1 MPKWS
6 QTESQCPWKWATLL
20 PGIPAPETERPRR
33 TPSQVKV
40 FVIMCEYFLRWVAND
55 ASDIRELKPDEY
67 SHEVFRMAC
76 RLSVVFLT
84 AVMATTVVEAQPG
97 PAPVA
102 VSTVQ
107 RADVDT
113 VQSYVGTVTP
123 SRTSS
128 VGSAVDGR
136 VQSFPINEGDF
147 VTKGQPLAQ
156 LLTDTIGLE
165 LEAAQAELEL
175 RKHDL
180 TELENGARPEELAA
194 ADARKRAAKAIHD
207 FRLAQATRARHL
219 FEKGAFNEEELHE
232 IEAEAESA
240 LQMFRQAEENW
251 KLVAAG
257 PRVEKILQAKARVA
271 MQDALVRNLESRVRK
286 HTIIAPFDG
295 FVVAE
300 HTEQGE
306 WVTQGSLVADVV
318 ALHEVDILVN
328 VRESHVAHISPGQEI
343 PVEIPALADLR
354 VTGKVVSIIP
364 QADLRART
372 FPVKVRVVNPTAD
385 DSTADRV
392 VTIKAG
398 MIARAV
404 IPTGTRHKGLLI
416 PKDALVL
423 GGLSP
428 TVFVVDATVPDIN
441 DPADAKRSTDT
452 GKVRPVAVTMGS
464 SDGRLIEIEG
474 PIKAGEKVVV
484 RGNER
489 LRPGQEVAITET
501 LDPRAVP
508 RAAAVGR

>member
-1 MPKWS
+1 MTIRIAALFS
-6 QTESQCPWKWATLL
+6 VGLLATLDVQ
-20 PGIPAPETERPRR
+20 AQE
-33 TPSQVKV
+33 PS
-40 FVIMCEYFLRWVAND
+40 
-55 ASDIRELKPDEY
+55 
-67 SHEVFRMAC
+67 
-76 RLSVVFLT
+76 
-84 AVMATTVVEAQPG
+84 
-97 PAPVA
+97 PVA
-102 VSTVQ
+102 VSVVQ
-107 RADVDT
+107 RADVDA
-113 VQSYVGTVTP
+113 VQSYVGTVTA
-123 SRTSS
+123 SRISS

-156 LLTDTIGLE
+156 LLTETINLE
-165 LEAAQAELEL
+165 LEAAQAELL
-175 RKHDL
+175 LTKHDL

-194 ADARKRAAKAIHD
+194 ADARKRAAKAFHD
-207 FRLAQATRARHL
+207 FRLTQATRARQL

-240 LQMFRQAEENW
+240 LQIFRQGEENW
-251 KLVAAG
+251 KLAVAG

-271 MQDALVRNLESRVRK
+271 MQDAMVRNLESRVRK
-286 HTIIAPFDG
+286 FTIVAPFDG

-306 WVTQGSLVADVV
+306 WIKQGDLVADVV
-318 ALHEVDILVN
+318 ALDEVDILVN
-328 VRESHVAHISPGQEI
+328 VRETHVAHIFIGQDVNI
-343 PVEIPALADLR
+343 VIPALSDFQIA
-354 VTGKVVSIIP
+354 GKVISIIP

-372 FPVKVRVVNPTAD
+372 FPVKVRVKNPPLNDPSENRT
-385 DSTADRV
+385 

-404 IPTGTRHKGLLI
+404 VPTGVKRQGLLV

-423 GGLSP
+423 GGPSP
-428 TVFVVDATVPDIN
+428 MVYVVDPTVPDIN
-441 DPADAKRSTDT
+441 DPVGDKGTAKASSNT
-452 GKVRPVAVTMGS
+452 GKARPVPVTMGA

-474 PIKAGEKVVV
+474 PVKEGEMVVV

-489 LRPGQEVAITET
+489 LRPGQDVAITET

>member
-1 MPKWS
+1 MTCRFS
-6 QTESQCPWKWATLL
+6 SLFVAIVMVTL
-20 PGIPAPETERPRR
+20 
-33 TPSQVKV
+33 
-40 FVIMCEYFLRWVAND
+40 D
-55 ASDIRELKPDEY
+55 AS
-67 SHEVFRMAC
+67 
-76 RLSVVFLT
+76 
-84 AVMATTVVEAQPG
+84 AQQG

-102 VSTVQ
+102 VSAVQ
-107 RADVDT
+107 LAEVDA
-113 VQSYVGTVTP
+113 VQSYVGTVTA

-194 ADARKRAAKAIHD
+194 ADARKRAAKAMHD

-251 KLVAAG
+251 KLTEAG
-257 PRVEKILQAKARVA
+257 PREEKILQAKARVA
-271 MQDALVRNLESRVRK
+271 IQDALVRNLESRVRK

-295 FVVAE
+295 FVIAE

-306 WVTQGSLVADVV
+306 WVTQGSLVADIV
-318 ALHEVDILVN
+318 ALDEVDILVN
-328 VRESHVAHISPGQEI
+328 VIESHVAHVSIGQEI
-343 PVEIPALADLR
+343 PVEIPALANLR

-372 FPVKVRVVNPTAD
+372 FPVKVRVINPSND
-385 DSTADRV
+385 DVPGHKAT
-392 VTIKAG
+392 TIKAG

-404 IPTGTRHKGLLI
+404 IPTGARRKGLLI

-423 GGLSP
+423 GGPSP
-428 TVFVVDATVPDIN
+428 AVFVVDPSVPDIN
-441 DPADAKRSTDT
+441 DSASGAGSTNT
-452 GKVRPVAVTMGS
+452 GKVRPVPVTMGA

-474 PIKAGEKVVV
+474 SVKAGEKVVV

-489 LRPGQEVAITET
+489 LRPGQEVSITEI
-501 LDPRAVP
+501 LDPRAEP